1 MIFWLQSHALAAFT
15 SHAFL
20 FTPGSL
26 MQDLGTLGGT
36 DSTATAINNSG
47 EVVGYSDNNAG
58 NSTTYALS
66 WTQADG
72 MQNLGTLPGYSDS
85 YALAINW

>member
-1 MIFWLQSHALAAFT
+1 MIFWLQTHALAAFT
-15 SHAFL
+15 NHAFL
-20 FTPGSL
+20 FTPGSP

-36 DSTATAINNSG
+36 ASTATAINNSG
-47 EVVGYSDNNAG
+47 EVVGYSETTAG
-58 NSTTYALS
+58 NSTTYAFS

-72 MQNLGTLPGYSDS
+72 MQNLGTLPGYFDS